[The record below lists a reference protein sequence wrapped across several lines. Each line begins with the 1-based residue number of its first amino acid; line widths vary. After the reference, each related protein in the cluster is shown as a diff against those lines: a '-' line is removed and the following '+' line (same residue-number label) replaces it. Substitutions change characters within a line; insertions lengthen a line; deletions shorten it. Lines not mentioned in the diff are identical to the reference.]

1 MSVIYYYYYL
11 FYKKVLKDTDPHM
24 LTIMAL
30 SASEA
35 FAVAG
40 TLQLLSIRFFC
51 FSPSVWLM
59 FSSTPFFL
67 TMNYLLFYK
76 SGRYKTL
83 LKEKPKFLASNIASI
98 ILTGVFFLI
107 TASFIFWGPI
117 YAKDLLQEYCG
128 R

>member
-40 TLQLLSIRFFC
+40 TLQLLLIRFFC

-59 FSSTPFFL
+59 FSSTPFF
-67 TMNYLLFYK
+67 
-76 SGRYKTL
+76 
-83 LKEKPKFLASNIASI
+83 
-98 ILTGVFFLI
+98 
-107 TASFIFWGPI
+107 
-117 YAKDLLQEYCG
+117 
-128 R
+128 